1 MSLKVI
7 QLHEKPRAR
16 WCWED
21 LVERA
26 PWGQP
31 WLSGGFGG
39 ITSRSTLPSS
49 ASGGATPNHGAP
61 RGHSSSPPS
70 PSTSPPPSSS
80 TSFSSSSSA
89 TAVPCPSA
97 PSPRRTPLH
106 GPDLRHDLRRD
117 GALRRR
123 RDPRLAVAVALLANN
138 PFQWLLC
145 FPLGT
150 RPSGRVFFWSYIYYL
165 SRFLHALR
173 SFNAIIRYRKLSF
186 FKLFNH
192 SISIFMSFLWLE
204 FSQSFQVLAILL
216 TTLVYSV
223 VYGYRFWT
231 AIGLPS
237 ACFPFVVNC
246 QIVLLSCNLVCHFG
260 VLLLH
265 FIKGGCNGIGA
276 WIFNSVL
283 NGAILFLFLNFY
295 VKRYLRRIKAGV
307 AAVDGGCLVAEKME
321 MHEVGVALTKH
332 QIGIGTEYS
341 RRTRSLGGSHRHQ
354 FEVEIL
360 STSHRTLSRGGSQ
373 ELTKSKKRWPRENE
387 KPIAAECEIS
397 GARK

>member
-1 MSLKVI
+1 M
-7 QLHEKPRAR
+7 
-16 WCWED
+16 
-21 LVERA
+21 
-26 PWGQP
+26 
-31 WLSGGFGG
+31 
-39 ITSRSTLPSS
+39 
-49 ASGGATPNHGAP
+49 
-61 RGHSSSPPS
+61 
-70 PSTSPPPSSS
+70 
-80 TSFSSSSSA
+80 TSFHSLRYYLSEHPSIVGFRWSHTQSWGSTWSFLFTSIALYISAAVLLHVLLLILFRHRRPLPLGPVPAAHSLCMALISA
-89 TAVPCPSA
+89 TIFAGTVLSTA
-97 PSPRRTPLH
+97 AEIRDTRWLWRRSRTT
-106 GPDLRHDLRRD
+106 
-117 GALRRR
+117 
-123 RDPRLAVAVALLANN
+123 

-173 SFNAIIRYRKLSF
+173 SFITILRYRKLSF

-192 SISIFMSFLWLE
+192 SILIFMSFLWLE
-204 FSQSFQVLAILL
+204 FSQSFQVLAILS

-276 WIFNSVL
+276 WVFNSVL

-295 VKRYLRRIKAGV
+295 VKMHLRKIKAG
-307 AAVDGGCLVAEKME
+307 ALGGAGDDGCFVAEKP
-321 MHEVGVALTKH
+321 
-332 QIGIGTEYS
+332 
-341 RRTRSLGGSHRHQ
+341 
-354 FEVEIL
+354 
-360 STSHRTLSRGGSQ
+360 
-373 ELTKSKKRWPRENE
+373 ELVKDKDL
-387 KPIAAECEIS
+387 
-397 GARK
+397 